1 MAEAITSV
9 EICQGS
15 HREWVQAGVLVPVV
29 SAVVK
34 SSYRLGG
41 GRAGEGEGS
50 VRWDSYLTLYVL
62 HLACQPKQK

>member
-15 HREWVQAGVLVPVV
+15 HREWVQAGVLIPVV

-34 SSYRLGG
+34 SSYRLGWWESW
-41 GRAGEGEGS
+41 GRRKISEMGFVSHSLCPVPCLSA
-50 VRWDSYLTLYVL
+50 
-62 HLACQPKQK
+62 

>member
-15 HREWVQAGVLVPVV
+15 HREWVQAGVLIPVV

-34 SSYRLGG
+34 KFLQAWVVGELGK
-41 GRAGEGEGS
+41 EK
-50 VRWDSYLTLYVL
+50 D
-62 HLACQPKQK
+62 Q